1 MKNNI
6 ATVNFHGNQ
15 LTVITSES
23 GQRLVAMKPI
33 VEGIGLQWGAQ
44 YNRIQRHP
52 VLSEG
57 ISVMDMPSSR
67 GVQKTVCLE
76 LDYINGW
83 LFGVDVSRCKKEIQ
97 PALIA
102 YQRECYSA
110 LAAYWQENAA
120 PKLKPTTKALPGC
133 LTTDQQDAIKEM
145 VRARVETLPHEKQ
158 KGAAIRCWSSL
169 KSKFGVTYKE
179 IPSELYPEAVSLLA
193 RLPLDGEVIEK
204 QPDQDII
211 QQAFGFGATVAGE
224 VVKSMVAAMI
234 EGSTDLSLDRWI
246 VSLNEEGKPYARA
259 IDRQAIVCS
268 IPKLAQEIGAPC
280 GIMAT
285 DKELLELAMAC
296 NHALSIRL
304 RGRGASA

>member
-1 MKNNI
+1 MANHTSIPSVFSFNDLPVRSLMI
-6 ATVNFHGNQ
+6 QDQPWFVASDVCDALGYADVSMTVRKLDDDEKGTRLICTPSGEQ
-15 LTVITSES
+15 GMLVINES
-23 GQRLVAMKPI
+23 GLYSLILRSRKAEAKRFKKWVTA
-33 VEGIGLQWGAQ
+33 E
-44 YNRIQRHP
+44 
-52 VLSEG
+52 VLPA
-57 ISVMDMPSSR
+57 IR
-67 GVQKTVCLE
+67 KT
-76 LDYINGW
+76 G
-83 LFGVDVSRCKKEIQ
+83 
-97 PALIA
+97 A
-102 YQRECYSA
+102 YQS
-110 LAAYWQENAA
+110 
-120 PKLKPTTKALPGC
+120 KLKPTTKALPGC

-179 IPSELYPEAVSLLA
+179 IPSEHYPEAVSLLA

-224 VVKSMVAAMI
+224 VVKSMVSAMI
-234 EGSTDLSLDRWI
+234 EGSTDLSLDRWL
-246 VSLNEEGKPYARA
+246 VSLDSDGKPYARP

-268 IPKLAQEIGAPC
+268 IPKLAKEIGAPC

-304 RGRGASA
+304 RGRGAQAQ